1 VSLKNLA
8 AVCLFVFYIVTQ
20 ITIGLF
26 QRRLRANS
34 VALIFSLSSEQLGH
48 KKNYR
53 PIIKSFSSQV
63 LNPCVEKSDL
73 VLIEHTGKNIFKLK
87 VKNYYIVKYIPIV
100 LFNSFI
106 PRKIRMHLLIQ
117 LIRNWKKCFS
127 LNVDYLRIRK
137 EFEKIVYK
145 ELKNQ
150 MKYSLVTTQSA
161 YKGLPTAFDYLTS
174 SSTYMIWYSVNHI
187 PIFKK
192 NTDVQAK
199 SYKSIRNVKNHLVWN
214 ATQSKWLLENYKVK
228 STIVGP
234 IILPSGIEEEIDG
247 ENNDKI
253 FYFDITAA
261 KNRSNDQFYNT
272 NQCIRT
278 LLDLINCQQSIQIT
292 KKSVINLKPKRDF
305 KPAHSQVYIKF
316 LKSLNKLDL
325 INLIDSE
332 TSLEE
337 LVPHS
342 KLVLGLPWTSPV
354 VYAKQIHREAYY
366 YVHDPKKEWA
376 LPNSFAGVRSI
387 TLKEIREIFK
397 ML

>member
-1 VSLKNLA
+1 MKNLA
-8 AVCLFVFYIVTQ
+8 TICLFVFYITTQ
-20 ITIGLF
+20 IIAGLF
-26 QRRLRANS
+26 QRSFKANS

-53 PIIKSFSSQV
+53 PIIKSLSSQV
-63 LNPCVEKSDL
+63 LNQCVEKSDL

-106 PRKIRMHLLIQ
+106 PRKKKINLFIQ
-117 LIRNWKKCFS
+117 LIRNWTRDFF

-137 EFEKIVYK
+137 EFEKIVYI
-145 ELKNQ
+145 ELRNQ
-150 MKYSLVTTQSA
+150 MKYTLVTTQSA
-161 YKGLPTAFDYLTS
+161 YKSLPTAFDYLTS
-174 SSTYMIWYSVNHI
+174 SSTYMIWYSMNHI
-187 PIFKK
+187 PILKK
-192 NTDVQAK
+192 NTNIQAE
-199 SYKSIRNVKNHLVWN
+199 SYKSIKNVKNHFVWN
-214 ATQSKWLLENYKVK
+214 ATQSKWLLENFKVK

-234 IILPSGIEEEIDG
+234 IILPSGIEGAID
-247 ENNDKI
+247 EKNKNKI
-253 FYFDITAA
+253 VYFDITAA

-278 LLDLINCQQSIQIT
+278 LLDLINCQQSIPT
-292 KKSVINLKPKRDF
+292 SKNSVINLKPKRDY

-316 LKSLNKLDL
+316 LNSLNKLEL

-354 VYAKQIHREAYY
+354 VYAKHIHKEAYY
-366 YVHDPKKEWA
+366 YVHDPEQEWA
-376 LPNSFAGVRSI
+376 LPNSFSGVRSI